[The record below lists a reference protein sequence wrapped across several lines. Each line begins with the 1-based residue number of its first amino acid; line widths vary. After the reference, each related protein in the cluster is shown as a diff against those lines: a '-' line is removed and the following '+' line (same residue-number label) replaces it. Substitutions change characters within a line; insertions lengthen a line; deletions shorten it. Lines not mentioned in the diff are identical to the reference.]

1 MHPSHHLGPM
11 KATLAVLTTSL
22 LLCTSCGDSAAPVLL
37 EPDERIIGRSGDDAQ
52 VRLLTTSHRLLVV
65 DVRGRSRLPTMRQTA
80 IALESGDEPWG
91 LATSPD
97 GRLWTLIG
105 TNRLVKIDEH
115 GRIAERVSTKAHYIG
130 LFSVANTVLVQSATP
145 AAGRPALQSLDLRTM
160 LTRPAGSLRSVQF
173 ATRLDTLTRNLV
185 ACGSTRGSE
194 LPCWFAQ
201 GLDVDKVSTRGDSR
215 QQRLRGVGI
224 RSPDPDAVRLEEM
237 SGPIIDAHI
246 DVLGRLWVL
255 VRRSNGQHQPEYVVA
270 RYSALDELQHVLAA
284 PDTSRLIL
292 TVRGSDCLLLTGNG
306 QFATI
311 TAS

>member
-1 MHPSHHLGPM
+1 M
-11 KATLAVLTTSL
+11 
-22 LLCTSCGDSAAPVLL
+22 
-37 EPDERIIGRSGDDAQ
+37 
-52 VRLLTTSHRLLVV
+52 
-65 DVRGRSRLPTMRQTA
+65 
-80 IALESGDEPWG
+80 
-91 LATSPD
+91 ATSPD

-105 TNRLVKIDEH
+105 TNRLAEIRDD

-145 AAGRPALQSLDLRTM
+145 AAGRPALQSLDLKTM

-173 ATRLDTLTRNLV
+173 ATRLDTLAQNLV
-185 ACGSTRGSE
+185 SCGSTRGGE

-201 GLDVDKVSTRGDSR
+201 GLNVDRVSTKGDGR
-215 QQRLRGVGI
+215 QHRLRGVGV
-224 RSPDPDAVRLEEM
+224 RPPDPNAVRLEEM

-246 DVLGRLWVL
+246 DALGRLWVL
-255 VRRSNGQHQPEYVVA
+255 VRRSNDQHQPEHVVV

-284 PDTSRLIL
+284 PVTSRLIL
-292 TVRGSDCLLLTGNG
+292 TARGSDCLLLTGNG